1 MHELYTA
8 SEAIAKLKLPRSTF
22 YYLVEQGEI
31 PKIVVPLRKQAYY
44 ARSVIDALAQQREAV
59 VEEYRTQP
67 ERVRFLRPT
76 GEDLEQLV
84 AIDRTIW
91 GEVGIIDSDAISAR
105 FSHNPDC
112 VHVLK
117 DVEANTVLGGVT
129 MSPLRAGL
137 IERLVSLE
145 VDESELTA
153 NDYLPFTNEHSLECY
168 VIGIVAR
175 QDVMSPYYAS
185 LLLRHASDFLV
196 ELAEQGV
203 TVTMLFT
210 VATTHEGEQLARK
223 LGFTEMVRGTGP
235 LGDNRVS
242 LSLDLDQQKPV
253 SDLVARYQA
262 AVKNRK
268 RRAKRHQAEQKSA

>member
-22 YYLVEQGEI
+22 YYLVEQGAI

-76 GEDLEQLV
+76 REDLAQLV

-91 GEVGIIDSDAISAR
+91 GDVGIIDADAISAR
-105 FSHNPDC
+105 FAHNPDC

-129 MSPLRAGL
+129 MSPLRAGV
-137 IERLVSLE
+137 IERLVALE
-145 VDESELTA
+145 VDESDLTP
-153 NDYLPFTNEHSLECY
+153 NDYVPFTTDRPLECY
-168 VIGIVAR
+168 VVGIVAR
-175 QDVMSPYYAS
+175 QDVMAPYYAS
-185 LLLRHASDFLV
+185 LVLRHASDFLSD
-196 ELAEQGV
+196 LAEQGV
-203 TVTMLFT
+203 TMTRLYT
-210 VATTHEGEQLARK
+210 VATTHEGEHLARK
-223 LGFTEMVRGTGP
+223 LGFTELVRGAGP
-235 LGDNRVS
+235 LGDSRVS
-242 LSLDLDQQKPV
+242 LSLDLEQQKPV
-253 SDLVARYQA
+253 SELVARYQA
-262 AVKNRK
+262 ALKNRQ
-268 RRAKRHQAEQKSA
+268 RRAKRHQAEPKSA